1 MEWEKM
7 LGLPAATLA
16 GNRRIPK
23 TQLVAQGRYTKR
35 EEKLLAAAESLTHV
49 ATLQKSNTP
58 MLPVSDEEHDVA
70 AILYLRCVMK
80 RRSGTA
86 ELAELLHRTFPNPT
100 VLLFEAEG
108 ACGVSVALKRKSLA
122 EHGAVVVEQI
132 AGTGWFDPDDVAYGS
147 YLEAVAYSAL
157 PQATLLEFV
166 RTLVRRTLA
175 AKCIGALGF
184 YPAVGEGAVDE
195 LMAQVRRMSELQ
207 TQIEGLQVRRR
218 SRETSLAD
226 STKLRVEIKKLEKE
240 RSAVAEG
247 IKELCDG
254 N

>member
-7 LGLPAATLA
+7 LGLPAVTLA

-35 EEKLLAAAESLTHV
+35 EEKMLAAVESLSHV
-49 ATLQKSNTP
+49 ATLQKSNTS

-70 AILYLRCVMK
+70 AILYLRCAMK
-80 RRSGTA
+80 RRSGTV

-100 VLLFEAEG
+100 VMLFEAEG
-108 ACGVSVALKRKSLA
+108 VCGVSVALKRKSLA

-132 AGTGWFDPDDVAYGS
+132 AGTGWFDFADAAYVD
-147 YLEAVAYSAL
+147 YIARIAYPAL
-157 PQATLLEFV
+157 PQSTLFEFARV
-166 RTLVRRTLA
+166 FAQRTLA

-184 YPAVGEGAVDE
+184 YPVVRERAVDE
-195 LMAQVRRMSELQ
+195 LMTRVRHLEELQ
-207 TQIEGLQVRRR
+207 TQIEELQAKRRP
-218 SRETSLAD
+218 RETSLAD

-240 RSAVAEG
+240 RSAVAES

>member
-23 TQLVAQGRYTKR
+23 TQLAAQGRYTKR

-100 VLLFEAEG
+100 VLLFETEG

-132 AGTGWFDPDDVAYGS
+132 AGTGWFDPDDAAYADYVARI
-147 YLEAVAYSAL
+147 AYPAL

-166 RTLVRRTLA
+166 HTFAQRTLGVR
-175 AKCIGALGF
+175 CIGTLGF
-184 YPAVGEGAVDE
+184 YPAVREGAADE
-195 LMAQVRRMSELQ
+195 LVVQVRRMSELQ
-207 TQIEGLQVRRR
+207 TRIEELQARRR

-226 STKLRVEIKKLEKE
+226 STKLRAEIKKLEKE

-247 IKELCDG
+247 VKELCDG

>member
-1 MEWEKM
+1 MEWEKT
-7 LGLPAATLA
+7 LCLPAATLA

-35 EEKLLAAAESLTHV
+35 EEKLLSAVESLTHV
-49 ATLQKSNTP
+49 ATLQKSNTS

-70 AILYLRCVMK
+70 AILYLRCVMR

-100 VLLFEAEG
+100 VLLFEAEE
-108 ACGVSVALKRKSLA
+108 ACGVSLALMRKSLA

-132 AGTGWFDPDDVAYGS
+132 AGTGWFDPDDTAYGN
-147 YLEAVAYSAL
+147 YLEAIAYSAL
-157 PQATLLEFV
+157 PQATLLEFARV
-166 RTLVRRTLA
+166 FARRTLA

-184 YPAVGEGAVDE
+184 YPVVRERAVDE
-195 LMAQVRRMSELQ
+195 LMTRVRRLEELQ
-207 TQIEGLQVRRR
+207 TQIEELQAKRR

-240 RSAVAEG
+240 RSAAAEG

>member
-1 MEWEKM
+1 MEWEKA

-23 TQLVAQGRYTKR
+23 TQLVAQGCYTKR
-35 EEKLLAAAESLTHV
+35 EEKMLAAVESLSHV
-49 ATLQKSNTP
+49 ATLQKSNTS

-80 RRSGTA
+80 CRSGTA

-100 VLLFEAEG
+100 VLLFEAEE
-108 ACGVSVALKRKSLA
+108 ACGVSVALKRKSLT

-132 AGTGWFDPDDVAYGS
+132 AGTGWFDPDDTAYGN
-147 YLEAVAYSAL
+147 YLEAIAYSAL
-157 PQATLLEFV
+157 PQATLLEFMRTFAQ
-166 RTLVRRTLA
+166 RTLGVR
-175 AKCIGALGF
+175 CIGTLGF
-184 YPAVGEGAVDE
+184 YPAVREGAVDE
-195 LMAQVRRMSELQ
+195 LVAQVRRMSELQ
-207 TQIEGLQVRRR
+207 TQIEELRARRR

-240 RSAVAEG
+240 KLVVAEG

>member
-23 TQLVAQGRYTKR
+23 TQLAAQGRYTKR

-100 VLLFEAEG
+100 VLLFEAEE

-122 EHGAVVVEQI
+122 EHGEVVVEQI
-132 AGTGWFDPDDVAYGS
+132 AGTGWFDPDDVAYSS
-147 YLEAVAYSAL
+147 YLEAAAYFAL

-166 RTLVRRTLA
+166 RALVRRTLA

-184 YPAVGEGAVDE
+184 YPAVREGVVNE
-195 LMAQVRRMSELQ
+195 LMTRVRRLGELQ
-207 TQIEGLQVRRR
+207 TQIEELQARRR

-240 RSAVAEG
+240 KLAVAEG

>member
-1 MEWEKM
+1 MEWEKT
-7 LGLPAATLA
+7 LCLPAATLA

-58 MLPVSDEEHDVA
+58 MLPALDEEHDVA

-122 EHGAVVVEQI
+122 EHGAMVVEQI
-132 AGTGWFDPDDVAYGS
+132 AGTGWFDPDDTAYGN
-147 YLEAVAYSAL
+147 YLEAIAYSAL
-157 PQATLLEFV
+157 PQTTLLEFARV
-166 RTLVRRTLA
+166 LAQRTLA
-175 AKCIGALGF
+175 AKCIGTLGF
-184 YPAVGEGAVDE
+184 YPVVRERAVAE
-195 LMAQVRRMSELQ
+195 LMARVRRLEELQ
-207 TQIEGLQVRRR
+207 TQIEELQAKRR
-218 SRETSLAD
+218 SRETFLAD